1 MGGMESAS
9 VNLANALNSANQ
21 EVVFVSFFKQEH
33 FFKLNAGILL
43 IEPADFNNH
52 KLSFLKTIFW
62 LRKTIKKVN
71 PKQVIVFNKLY
82 SAITCLSL
90 IFLNFKVFISE
101 RSSPLYQWPKHQ
113 ELLIS
118 LIFTILKPFGV
129 ISQTNIAKSYQEKF
143 YGEKVKIEVIPN
155 AIRPV
160 IVYPEITR
168 KKVVLAVGR
177 FNDYLKGF
185 DRLLLSFANTS
196 FQDWQLHFAGGSS
209 MEDAQLEKIIIENKL
224 ENRVKFLG
232 KVKDLDMVFAE
243 ASIFV
248 IPSRSEGFP
257 NALCE
262 AMAAGLACIS
272 YDFIAGPKDII
283 VDREN
288 GVLVDNGNIAQL
300 SFELQQLM
308 SNEYERI
315 RLGRNAI
322 QSAERFSN
330 SNISQRI
337 IAFLNHA

>member
-1 MGGMESAS
+1 MESAS
-9 VNLANALNSANQ
+9 VNLANALCAAEQ
-21 EVVFVSFFKQEH
+21 EVVFVSFFRQDH
-33 FFKLNAGILL
+33 FFKLNTNIEL
-43 IEPADFNNH
+43 IEPAGFNTDS
-52 KLSFLKTIFW
+52 LSFFKTVFW
-62 LRKTIKKVN
+62 LRRTVKKVN

-82 SAITCLSL
+82 AAITCLAL
-90 IFLNFKVFISE
+90 LFLDVRVFISE
-101 RSSPLYQWPKHQ
+101 RSSPLYQWPKNQ
-113 ELLIS
+113 RRLIN
-118 LIFTILKPFGV
+118 LIFTFIKPFGV
-129 ISQTNIAKSYQEKF
+129 IAQTNIAKIYQKKY
-143 YGEKVKIEVIPN
+143 YGNKVKIEVIPN

-160 IVYPEITR
+160 NFYPEVKR
-168 KKVVLAVGR
+168 KNIVIAVGR
-177 FNDYLKGF
+177 LNDYLKGF

-232 KVKDLDMVFAE
+232 KVQDLDLVFAE

-283 VDREN
+283 IDREN

-308 SNEYERI
+308 SDEHERI

-337 IAFLNHA
+337 ITFLNHA